1 MKSLY
6 HYLSGKEI
14 VIHEDEKYFT
24 VKIPLI

>member
-6 HYLSGKEI
+6 HYLSGRDI
-14 VIHEDEKYFT
+14 VIKEDEKYFT